1 MTNFSQK
8 FYRNFYLKTNG
19 FIPTKPLNQDVFP
32 GDFFQ
37 IRNGEMIPLGNIYR
51 EGIID
56 KDDAE
61 FGYGIQLN
69 PASWDFHQG
78 VTKPY
83 SGKESGHNP
92 LGEDFEFS
100 KQVMSFKS
108 PGSFMFKGN
117 NPESV
122 KILNWND
129 LGASLIIKLTQVFYS
144 FREVYVVTE
153 CATTSD
159 WTLAIASSEKGELEI
174 AANSENYGL
183 TDIFGHSD
191 AKTIQSKDIE
201 YYHREDKRKPSFFRA
216 KKLVIQNERLD
227 QFANQMITEREFKH
241 DWASQFFDYNFE
253 FEPINYQTPISP
265 NTQACL
271 LDMLKANELNPNTA
285 LLYFRWEDANLD
297 DVEKFFI
304 SYGE

>member
-1 MTNFSQK
+1 MNNVFHK
-8 FYRNFYLKTNG
+8 FFRNFYLRTNG
-19 FIPTKPLNQDVFP
+19 FIPTWPLNQYIYP

-51 EGIID
+51 TGIINR
-56 KDDAE
+56 DDAD

-69 PASWDFHQG
+69 PSSWDFYEG

-83 SGKESGHNP
+83 SGRSSGHNP
-92 LGEDFEFS
+92 LEGDFQFS
-100 KQVMSFKS
+100 KQVLAFDA
-108 PGSFMFKGN
+108 PGSFLFKGN

-129 LGASLIIKLTQVFYS
+129 LGPSLIIKLTQVFYS

-159 WTLAIASSEKGELEI
+159 WTLAISSSERGELEI
-174 AANSENYGL
+174 ATDSENFGL
-183 TDIFGHSD
+183 VNIFGHSD

-201 YYHREDKRKPSFFRA
+201 YYHREGKRKPSFFKA

-227 QFANQMITEREFKH
+227 QFVNQLIAEREFKN
-241 DWASQFFDYNFE
+241 DWASQFFDYSFDYD
-253 FEPINYQTPISP
+253 PINYRTHISP
-265 NTQACL
+265 NAQACL
-271 LDMLKANELNPNTA
+271 LDTLKANELNPNTA
-285 LLYFRWEDANLD
+285 LMYFRWEDANLD
-297 DVEKFFI
+297 DVEKLFI
-304 SYGE
+304 SYGN